1 MFESASGCWDGA
13 RVGAA
18 RDGEA
23 LSTCR
28 LMLLDTLLQHLHL
41 APTPACG
48 HLHLA
53 PCTLHLTPAASSSVA
68 GGLQFECTY
77 CTVNTQL
84 WTQHSGQ
91 GRPLV
96 VLGLHQTGGLI
107 RKRDQDCPS
116 FVPSTVESIDDHA
129 CGLV

>member
-53 PCTLHLTPAASSSVA
+53 PCTLH
-68 GGLQFECTY
+68 
-77 CTVNTQL
+77 QL
-84 WTQHSGQ
+84 HH
-91 GRPLV
+91 PLS
-96 VLGLHQTGGLI
+96 LEGCNSNARTA
-107 RKRDQDCPS
+107 R
-116 FVPSTVESIDDHA
+116 
-129 CGLV
+129 